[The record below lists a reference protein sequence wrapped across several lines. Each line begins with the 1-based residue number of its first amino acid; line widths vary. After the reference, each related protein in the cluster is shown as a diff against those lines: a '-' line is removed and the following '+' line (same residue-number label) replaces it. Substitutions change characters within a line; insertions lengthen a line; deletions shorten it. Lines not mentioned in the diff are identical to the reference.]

1 MCCAQ
6 DNNLFAQNATICNN
20 TINSQQQYGIVM
32 SHQSKSNSSNNIE
45 FAIRQVNAVFGLEG
59 IEPTK
64 ELLDIQKD
72 LADGVVT
79 TKDIVARAIRN
90 ISGENAKKLEHI
102 IASCRWLEII
112 QGAVDLPPK
121 FGLERLVVTH
131 KHIFGDLYSWA
142 GKLRKT
148 RSSKAMPTMGLMSI
162 FAEPQDIE
170 SNWRELED
178 IIDDFVLQK
187 EADFESRLKH
197 LVTIFAKANFNHPF
211 MDGNGRTLQLFI
223 FQLAQLQGINLD
235 YTKVPSPKV
244 WCDACGRSGFH
255 GEVLYGMDGKR
266 HLNTLPPD
274 LQPLTNIFFE
284 IASSQMARK

>member
-1 MCCAQ
+1 MA
-6 DNNLFAQNATICNN
+6 
-20 TINSQQQYGIVM
+20 
-32 SHQSKSNSSNNIE
+32 HQSKSNFSNNIE

-59 IEPTK
+59 FEPTK
-64 ELLDIQKD
+64 ELLDIQRD
-72 LADGVVT
+72 LANGIAT
-79 TKDIVARAIRN
+79 TKDIIARSLES
-90 ISGENAKKLEHI
+90 ISSENAKKQEHI

-121 FGLERLVVTH
+121 FGLERLVLTH

-187 EADFESRLKH
+187 EENLERCLKH

-211 MDGNGRTLQLFI
+211 LDGNGRTLQLFI
-223 FQLAQLQGINLD
+223 FQLAQLQDINLD

-255 GEVLYGMDGKR
+255 GEVLYSFDRKR
-266 HLNTLPPD
+266 YLNTLTPD
-274 LQPLTNIFFE
+274 IGPITDIFLK
-284 IASSQMARK
+284 IASQNWDA